1 MHYTPPPRDPKA
13 PPVRINLLSDTQT
26 RPTAGMREAMARAE
40 VGDEQIGDDPTVNQ
54 LCERVADLL
63 GKEAA
68 VFMPSGTMCNVA
80 ATLVHCRP
88 GDEILAHETAHII
101 AREGGAHAALGGFQ
115 ITPLKGEDGQF
126 SPEAFKA
133 ALHPRSR
140 YQPPQT
146 VVSVEQTANIGG
158 GTIWKKAALDEVVEI
173 AKANGM
179 ATHMDGARLLNAT
192 VATGISASDM
202 AAGWDSAWIDFSK
215 GLGAPIG
222 GVIAGS
228 RAFIDE
234 VWRWKQRLGGSMRQA
249 GVCAAACVYALDH
262 NVDRL
267 AEDHANARALA
278 RGLSQIAGVEVQQP
292 ETNLVFFKPDGAGVS
307 GEKMVAALRPRGVL
321 LAMMD
326 GRIRAC
332 THLDVTADDDRGDGR
347 ARQGDRA
354 RGVGSGSIAQKSGTT
369 PPARAGGVVR
379 LQRGDRLAAAT
390 AAATTATTSAATTAA
405 GIEQRRIVTRIG
417 VILGMDSGRG
427 SAASC
432 GANART
438 AGQRIVPQPHNANGS
453 Q

>member
-1 MHYTPPPRDPKA
+1 MSPAMHYTPPPRDPRA
-13 PPVRINLLSDTQT
+13 PPMRINLLSDTQT
-26 RPTAGMREAMARAE
+26 RPTPAMREAMARAE
-40 VGDEQIGDDPTVNQ
+40 VGDEPIGDDPTVNL

-115 ITPLKGEDGQF
+115 ITPLRGADGQF
-126 SPEAFKA
+126 SPDTLRK
-133 ALHPRSR
+133 ALHPRTR
-140 YQPPQT
+140 YQPPQ
-146 VVSVEQTANIGG
+146 VLVSVEQTANIGG
-158 GTIWKKAALDEVVEI
+158 GTIWKKAALNEI
-173 AKANGM
+173 VQIAIAAGL
-179 ATHMDGARLLNAT
+179 ATHMDGARLLNAC
-192 VATGISASDM
+192 VATGIAARDM
-202 AAGWDSAWIDFSK
+202 AAGWDSAWIDFAK

-228 RAFIDE
+228 REFIDN

-249 GVCAAACVYALDH
+249 GVCAAACIYALDH

-267 AEDHANARALA
+267 ADDHANARALA
-278 RGLSQIAGVEVQQP
+278 RGLSQIDGVEVQPP

-332 THLDVTADDDRGDGR
+332 THLDVTAAMIEEMIGNVREIVR
-347 ARQGDRA
+347 AA
-354 RGVGSGSIAQKSGTT
+354 
-369 PPARAGGVVR
+369 
-379 LQRGDRLAAAT
+379 
-390 AAATTATTSAATTAA
+390 
-405 GIEQRRIVTRIG
+405 
-417 VILGMDSGRG
+417 
-427 SAASC
+427 
-432 GANART
+432 
-438 AGQRIVPQPHNANGS
+438 
-453 Q
+453 